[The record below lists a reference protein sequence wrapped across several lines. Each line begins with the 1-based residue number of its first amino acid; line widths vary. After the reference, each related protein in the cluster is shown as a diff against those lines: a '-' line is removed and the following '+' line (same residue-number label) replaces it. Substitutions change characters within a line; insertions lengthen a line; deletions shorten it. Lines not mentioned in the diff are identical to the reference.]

1 MKQKKSIRY
10 LSFFSGIGG
19 FEYGLQTVF
28 GNDAKCLGFSEVD
41 KNAITVYKKHFPNH
55 HNLGDITKIDFEQF
69 QDVDLIVA
77 GSPCQDLSNINMNG
91 KGLQGLKSKLFFEF
105 IKALQIIKPRF
116 FVLENVY
123 SMNQF
128 SKDEISRHVEVEP
141 VLVNSACFGAQD
153 RKRWFWAN
161 FAIQEAIYPSLD
173 NLRLNDVLDSKS
185 LVKNNQLSEK
195 ALVYMTKPYGNS
207 NRLTIFGDVS
217 DKPKSRTVLA
227 SPNIP
232 SHVIIDKRFK
242 PALIRTYTITELE
255 KLQNFPPGWVSKI
268 DISNTA
274 KTRAIGNALNGN
286 VSIYVF
292 EQLQKWIK
300 DEEMVFEFNVQI

>member
-1 MKQKKSIRY
+1 MRKIRY

-28 GNDAKCLGFSEVD
+28 GNKAECLGFSEVD
-41 KNAITVYKKHFPNH
+41 KNAITIYKTHFANH
-55 HNLGDITKIDFEQF
+55 HNLGDITKIDFKQF
-69 QDVDLIVA
+69 EDVDLIVA

-91 KGLQGLKSKLFFEF
+91 KGLEGLKSKLFFEF

-116 FVLENVY
+116 FILENVY
-123 SMNQF
+123 SMNLV
-128 SKDEISRHVEVEP
+128 SKNEISRYVGVEP
-141 VLVNSACFGAQD
+141 VLVNSACFGSQD

-161 FAIQEAIYPSLD
+161 FQIQEAVYPSLD
-173 NLRLNDVLDSKS
+173 NLNDILDPKS
-185 LVKNNQLSEK
+185 LVKTHQLSEK
-195 ALVYMTKPYGNS
+195 AFIYMTKPYGNS

-217 DKPKSRTVLA
+217 DKTKSRTVLA

-242 PALIRTYTITELE
+242 PALIRSYTISELE
-255 KLQNFPPGWVSKI
+255 KLQNFPPGWVNKI
-268 DISNTA
+268 NISTTA

-286 VSIYVF
+286 VAIYIF
-292 EQLQKWIK
+292 EELENWME
-300 DEEMVFEFNVQI
+300 DEDKVLEFDLNI